1 MKKRNTCPPP
11 NHALGLKR
19 KGSTNAQ
26 MLDYMVLDSNARCDD
41 ITSMFNYL
49 DPSEWSLAGTTT
61 WVHRQGCFIPHF
73 LQSFACSLRW
83 SRSLIANVREKQ
95 SDTEYC
101 ILRCTAHR
109 PFKWQRGSKSCLSMD
124 VLISNLRS
132 VVHGQ
137 GGRAAEGR
145 KRGPMLISSKHPKH
159 LLPGLHRVPEHC
171 WQGF

>member
-1 MKKRNTCPPP
+1 MVTGWDYNMG
-11 NHALGLKR
+11 AL
-19 KGSTNAQ
+19 
-26 MLDYMVLDSNARCDD
+26 
-41 ITSMFNYL
+41 
-49 DPSEWSLAGTTT
+49 
-61 WVHRQGCFIPHF
+61 VHRQGCFIPHF

-132 VVHGQ
+132 VVHGRPRRA
-137 GGRAAEGR
+137 GRGR
-145 KRGPMLISSKHPKH
+145 KEARAHAYQQQASKAFTTRITSSP
-159 LLPGLHRVPEHC
+159 
-171 WQGF
+171 